1 MPEHRKDEG
10 GRSGTYL
17 RRCLARPSQF
27 PCAQLQLLRLK
38 SNAHRLSRACRL
50 VGTDALVAGCLGWA
64 LLTTAEV
71 GWAPHTQAVTEM
83 DVRMVSSRLL
93 SLTFPFF
100 IATVVFLSFGP
111 AHCLESQL
119 WAGWSLSFKADWR
132 RFRFFFCSI
141 NTNIMG
147 GFFSF
152 WKSLCIQQ
160 TFVKSFCLQ
169 ANIWWCSWLVTR
181 CASVASTQSQ
191 EALIKCAN

>member
-1 MPEHRKDEG
+1 MLEYRKDEG

-119 WAGWSLSFKADWR
+119 WAGWSLSFKADWGD
-132 RFRFFFCSI
+132 FGFSSAALIQIQWVVFFLS
-141 NTNIMG
+141 G
-147 GFFSF
+147 
-152 WKSLCIQQ
+152 K
-160 TFVKSFCLQ
+160 
-169 ANIWWCSWLVTR
+169 A
-181 CASVASTQSQ
+181 CASSRHLWRASASKLTFGDVLDSSLAVHQLPPPK
-191 EALIKCAN
+191 AKKP